1 MFGLAV
7 FSVLIGCIVIP
18 IIYITTKCLYF
29 FVGYGRSFGSWDD
42 ESESDLDQDELLRR
56 HGYEIAG
63 KIGQGT
69 YADVKKAYS
78 INLQKDVAVKIVS
91 KTEVKNNYKIVV
103 SVVSSQYMP
112 NLFLGNMRNWYQP
125 SLMYSDK
132 NTLCQHYINCVLFV
146 FYKSRKTLAAK
157 ARA

>member
-78 INLQKDVAVKIVS
+78 IKLQKDVAVKIVS
-91 KTEVKNNYKIVV
+91 KTEVKIITK
-103 SVVSSQYMP
+103 
-112 NLFLGNMRNWYQP
+112 
-125 SLMYSDK
+125 
-132 NTLCQHYINCVLFV
+132 
-146 FYKSRKTLAAK
+146 
-157 ARA
+157 

>member
-29 FVGYGRSFGSWDD
+29 FVGYGRSFGGWDD

-69 YADVKKAYS
+69 YGDVKKAYS

-91 KTEVKNNYKIVV
+91 KTEVKIITK
-103 SVVSSQYMP
+103 
-112 NLFLGNMRNWYQP
+112 
-125 SLMYSDK
+125 
-132 NTLCQHYINCVLFV
+132 
-146 FYKSRKTLAAK
+146 
-157 ARA
+157 